1 MSKPLSLSSLLE
13 DSRRLTTHLSSSE
26 IPAVHRN
33 LDLLESESRKLVAR
47 SVRTS
52 SSSSSSAAKGSG
64 RTLLDTRAQSLLASS
79 GVDTD
84 ELTENL
90 ASSALLSAFEML
102 QPTLDA
108 NVESFLAQQ
117 QEQSIINA
125 IEESELST
133 LDDFDRQM
141 RAHMS
146 LVWEESQ
153 RRLFEELGQYQG
165 MAGLGS
171 GGTSGAGAFFGGGDA
186 AAAAAAAAASSCV
199 FDLVDEKKVVQPRVE
214 RYAKVVRDFNDSRVS
229 AASAS
234 GVSRRS
240 GASQY
245 DLLAA
250 FEKATAESSQ
260 ELRSKQIAQV
270 WKLIGRYVS
279 GRDDGVVQGACDYL
293 EQAFI
298 EHIDRVVAQYPH
310 EANVG
315 GVPSVH
321 RKIEGYLKV
330 LFGRLGRVPTFLE
343 VFNNDAIWAHMFML
357 YRCGYRKELL
367 KYALEME
374 DIITDSDPG
383 FVAHLK
389 AFVDRAPVSRQADL
403 SVTASSLEDPYKA
416 ALYKVLGRGSV
427 PKKTAAEVIQTTEDY
442 LWAEL
447 AVIRDRE
454 CIGGAASI
462 SAAAAAAGSLGD
474 LQALM
479 LKFGPTH
486 FDPNGNNPLLYL
498 RVLLLC
504 GLFEHAVD
512 YLLQIDR
519 FQVEAV
525 HMAVVLVHLGLLNTA
540 CPLESGRH
548 AQSVCGGYLVV
559 SSDDDGASSDGHHH
573 QQQLLLQQKK
583 KMMMKQ
589 PALDF
594 ARVVTQYAYALP
606 ESAADDAINY
616 LLLLTLGAGSNVAER
631 RAACEQAIVRVLYE
645 RREYAHFLGDINA
658 DGTRQRGYLER
669 YLPLLGISSHEQLSQ
684 TIIRRLA
691 DRSRDEGRL
700 ADTVLL
706 YNLGERYNTVLTV
719 LCKQL
724 GEILYIY
731 GSNAGGGP
739 SIGVSSDFAA
749 DNAMGLDDVEGVAR
763 AVLAHYK
770 QREHIAQALD
780 VRAVNTC
787 SALLTVM
794 DFLALHRKGAYENA
808 LQVIETT
815 QLLPLG
821 EMVGTAEVGQ
831 YAERVK
837 MLDDAITR
845 NFALILVSAMDT
857 LAKLYAG
864 LKESSFLDSVKQAG
878 MLELRKKAR
887 RLMVFAG
894 MIQFRMPSD
903 TYAKLNRMDV
913 FMN

>member
-1 MSKPLSLSSLLE
+1 MGKPLSLSSLLE

-26 IPAVHRN
+26 IPSVHRN
-33 LDLLESESRKLVAR
+33 LNLLESESRKLVAR

-52 SSSSSSAAKGSG
+52 SATASG

-84 ELTENL
+84 ELTENV
-90 ASSALLSAFEML
+90 ASSAVLSAFEML
-102 QPTLDA
+102 QPTFDA

-117 QEQSIINA
+117 QEQSIVNA

-141 RAHMS
+141 SQHMR
-146 LVWEESQ
+146 LVWEETQ
-153 RRLFEELGQYQG
+153 RKMFEELGQYQG
-165 MAGLGS
+165 IGLMA
-171 GGTSGAGAFFGGGDA
+171 AGAVGNRESA
-186 AAAAAAAAASSCV
+186 CV
-199 FDLVDEKKVVQPRVE
+199 FDLVDERKVVQPRVE
-214 RYAKVVRDFNDSRVS
+214 RYAKVVRELNDSRVAT
-229 AASAS
+229 AAAV
-234 GVSRRS
+234 GRP
-240 GASQY
+240 GALQNY
-245 DLLAA
+245 DLLGGL
-250 FEKATAESSQ
+250 EKATAESSQ

-270 WKLIGRYVS
+270 WTLLGHYAP
-279 GRDDGVVQGACDYL
+279 GAGNGAGLVQGACDYL
-293 EQAFI
+293 EQTFVD
-298 EHIDRVVAQYPH
+298 HVDRVVAQYPH

-321 RKIEGYLKV
+321 RKIEGYLRV
-330 LFGRLGRVPTFLE
+330 LFGRLGRVPAFLE

-389 AFVDRAPVSRQADL
+389 AFVDGAPASRQTDL
-403 SVTASSLEDPYKA
+403 SVGASSLEDPYKA

-447 AVIRDRE
+447 AVIRDKD

-462 SAAAAAAGSLGD
+462 SATSLAD

-479 LKFGPTH
+479 LKFGPAH
-486 FDPNGNNPLLYL
+486 FDPNGSNPLLYL

-512 YLLQIDR
+512 YLLQVDR
-519 FQVEAV
+519 FQIEAV
-525 HMAVVLVHLGLLNTA
+525 HLAVLLVHFGLLRTTA
-540 CPLESGRH
+540 SSAAGQPSLS
-548 AQSVCGGYLVV
+548 ASNGYLSV
-559 SSDDDGASSDGHHH
+559 SDAAN
-573 QQQLLLQQKK
+573 QQ
-583 KMMMKQ
+583 
-589 PALDF
+589 PTLDF
-594 ARVVTQYAYALP
+594 SRVITQYAYALP
-606 ESAADDAINY
+606 DSSADDAINY
-616 LLLLTLGAGSNVAER
+616 LLLLTLGTGDVAEKR
-631 RAACEQAIVRVLYE
+631 VVCELAIVRVLYE
-645 RREYAHFLGDINA
+645 RREYAHFLGDINP

-669 YLPLLGISSHEQLSQ
+669 HLPLLGISGHEQFAQ
-684 TIIRRLA
+684 TVIRRLA

-706 YNLGERYNTVLTV
+706 YNLGERYNTVLAV

-724 GEILYIY
+724 GEILYAY
-731 GSNAGGGP
+731 GNTG
-739 SIGVSSDFAA
+739 IISDGSAT
-749 DNAMGLDDVEGVAR
+749 DSTMGLDNVEGVAR

-770 QREHIAQALD
+770 QREHIARSLD
-780 VRAVNTC
+780 TRAVSTC
-787 SALLTVM
+787 SVLLTVM
-794 DFLALHRKGAYENA
+794 DFLAFYRKGAYENA
-808 LQVIETT
+808 LQLIEST
-815 QLLPLG
+815 QLLPLN
-821 EMVGTAEVGQ
+821 EVGAAEAGH

-864 LKESSFLDSVKQAG
+864 LRESSFMDNVKQSG

-887 RLMVFAG
+887 CLMVFAG